1 LLELQILNDNT
12 LVIKGNIKTVSDAIN
27 ISNKIKEISARMSD
41 ESRILN
47 IKIIDSMSLPSYTIG
62 TLTKIIKVDGIHLYT
77 IVGSE
82 YLFDTLRNLN
92 LLSIFNVRLAS
103 TE

>member
-1 LLELQILNDNT
+1 MLELQILNDNT

-62 TLTKIIKVDGIHLYT
+62 TLTKIIKVDGIELYT
-77 IVGSE
+77 IVGNE